1 MNPAVVMGLRAPQ
14 PFLKRRLITRS
25 LVVAGAVTLSA
36 CSLLQ
41 TIYEQAPRYVQW
53 RTNVAHHFTDDQ
65 YERAQ
70 TAIGRWFDWQRSEQM
85 PRVSELLRQAAIDA
99 RGPVSPALACERRQA
114 YLEVAKAGIASAT
127 PLAASVIVHLGP
139 EQARRVQAFF
149 DDLND
154 DYREKYLADDADEQ
168 ARRAVAFIEQWGS
181 LVYGDFTPAQRAS
194 LAREVQALPFN
205 ARTLLVE
212 FQRFQ
217 GRYVQ
222 LLHDTQAQKLSAA
235 QVSQRLQA
243 MLLDGIDPQEP
254 VRKAQMQRWVQ
265 AGCALASSL
274 QAQTTPAQRERASRT
289 LMGWQDDVIEIAS
302 SR

>member
-1 MNPAVVMGLRAPQ
+1 MGLRAPQ
-14 PFLKRRLITRS
+14 PSLWRRVLTRS
-25 LVVAGAVTLSA
+25 LVVAGAVTLTA
-36 CSLLQ
+36 CSVLQ
-41 TIYEQAPRYVQW
+41 TLYEQAPRYVQW
-53 RTNVAHHFTDDQ
+53 RTNVAHHFSDEQ

-70 TAIGRWFDWQRSEQM
+70 TAIARWFDWQRSEQM
-85 PRVSELLRQAAIDA
+85 PRVSELLRQAAMDV
-99 RGPVSPALACERRQA
+99 RGPVSPALACERREA
-114 YLEVAKAGIASAT
+114 YLDVAKAGIASAA

-154 DYREKYLADDADEQ
+154 DYRDKYLADDADEQ
-168 ARRAVAFIEQWGS
+168 ARLAVAFIEKWGS
-181 LVYGDFTPAQRAS
+181 LVYGDFSPAQRTS
-194 LAREVQALPFN
+194 LAREVQTLPFN
-205 ARTLLVE
+205 ARTLLAE

-222 LLHDTQAQKLSAA
+222 LLKDTQAQKLPAA

-243 MLLDGIDPQEP
+243 LLLDGIDPQEP
-254 VRKAQMQRWVQ
+254 ARKAQMQRWVQ
-265 AGCALASSL
+265 AGCAFASSL
-274 QAQTTPAQRERASRT
+274 QAQTTQAQRERASRT